1 MRQCHNTT
9 QREAT
14 NLNYAAVGNRNTHTM
29 RNKNTPRVQIQT
41 LRLFAISCR
50 SNSSAKSNRS
60 HRLIR
65 HSLAG
70 LILILSTSTLL
81 LRKRRFPI
89 AEETNPYSAARRSSN
104 CYYNSLLFFLHQFHE
119 FGSSSGQVVQSTTHK
134 VVRKSAT
141 NSKNTPVG
149 IRTQHKK
156 ASETLQPER
165 VP

>member
-1 MRQCHNTT
+1 MSR
-9 QREAT
+9 RSASS
-14 NLNYAAVGNRNTHTM
+14 
-29 RNKNTPRVQIQT
+29 NKSDCSTW
-41 LRLFAISCR
+41 LF
-50 SNSSAKSNRS
+50 
-60 HRLIR
+60 R
-65 HSLAG
+65 HSQAG
-70 LILILSTSTLL
+70 LILILSTSTPPW
-81 LRKRRFPI
+81 RKRRLSI
-89 AEETNPYSAARRSSN
+89 AEKTNPYSVARRSSN

-165 VP
+165 VPWAKMATVTIPLVRGSASLPLQTP

>member
-9 QREAT
+9 KRETA
-14 NLNYAAVGNRNTHTM
+14 NLNYASVRNCSTHEM

-65 HSLAG
+65 HSPAG
-70 LILILSTSTLL
+70 LILILSTSTLP

-89 AEETNPYSAARRSSN
+89 AEETNPYSAARRSSY

-119 FGSSSGQVVQSTTHK
+119 FGSSSGQVVQSTNHFP
-134 VVRKSAT
+134 VRKSAT
-141 NSKNTPVG
+141 FLKKYPSRDSNP
-149 IRTQHKK
+149 TQKG
-156 ASETLQPER
+156 
-165 VP
+165 